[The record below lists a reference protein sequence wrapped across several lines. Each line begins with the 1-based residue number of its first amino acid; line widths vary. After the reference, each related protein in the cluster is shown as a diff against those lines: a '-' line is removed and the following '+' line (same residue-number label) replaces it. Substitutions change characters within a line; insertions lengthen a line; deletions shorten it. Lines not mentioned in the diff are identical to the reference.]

1 VICTSN
7 YIGPDRHHI
16 GFVAAALGMLAQEDF
31 AKRDKE
37 KDGKVTKQ
45 STHLV
50 CATPEG
56 NKYNAAIKWKLPVVR

>member
-1 VICTSN
+1 
-7 YIGPDRHHI
+7 
-16 GFVAAALGMLAQEDF
+16 MLAQEDF